1 MSSKRINE
9 IRLQNLLDL
18 KDEKSLRVILQE
30 YCPQLSGDEIKV
42 ILSLKNLN
50 GVNINIMDDRVFIYE
65 MIGLINDIG
74 YTKVMNLIKNVDIKD
89 EKIFFELDVYDA
101 EKAKYIDDIKKMRE
115 KIELKNGKKCFKC
128 GNNNTYTTD
137 VQRSS
142 GDEGAKTINFC
153 VDCQFFF

>member
-1 MSSKRINE
+1 MGSKRINE

-18 KDEKSLRVILQE
+18 KEEKPLKVILQE
-30 YCPQLSGDEIKV
+30 YCPQLSSDEIKT
-42 ILSLKNLN
+42 ILGLKNSN
-50 GVNINIMDDRVFIYE
+50 NVNINIMDDRVFIYE

-74 YTKVMNLIKNVDIKD
+74 YDKIINMLKKIGIKD
-89 EKIFFELDVYDA
+89 EKIFFDLDVYDA
-101 EKAKYIDDIKKMRE
+101 EKAKYNDDIKKMRE
-115 KIELKNGKKCFKC
+115 KLALKNGKKCFKC

>member
-1 MSSKRINE
+1 MTSKRINE

-18 KDEKSLRVILQE
+18 KDEKSLKSILQE
-30 YCPQLSGDEIKV
+30 YCPQLSSDEIKT
-42 ILSLKNLN
+42 ILGLKNTN
-50 GVNINIMDDRVFIYE
+50 DTNINIADNRTFIYE

-74 YTKVMNLIKNVDIKD
+74 YNKVINFLKSIKLSDDKV
-89 EKIFFELDVYDA
+89 FFELSIYDT
-101 EKAKYIDDIKKMRE
+101 ERAKYKDDIEKMRE
-115 KIELKNGKKCFKC
+115 KLKLKNGKKCFKC